1 MDEILTFEEIKNNP
15 EIRAYFEFMDKTFA
29 LMGYKEYGRGHALYA
44 AEITERILKY
54 LGYSKREQELAKIA
68 AYVHDMGNLVSKYGH
83 DQSSAIM
90 FLNIIGDNR
99 YNEDI
104 FAIVSA
110 VGCHEDKT
118 VDPVSEIAA
127 ALVLGDK
134 TDVRRERIRTEDL
147 YYVYK
152 HSRIIA
158 ACQTR
163 IIAACQKVDV
173 VINREEMTIGLRIKI
188 DTTICSVMDY
198 FEIFMSRT
206 NFCRRASNVL
216 SCNFELYINDDKFL

>member
-1 MDEILTFEEIKNNP
+1 MDEILTFEEIKNNR
-15 EIRAYFEFMDKTFA
+15 EIRTYFEFMDKTFA
-29 LMGYKEYGRGHALYA
+29 LMGYKEHGRGHALYA

-68 AYVHDMGNLVSKYGH
+68 AYIHDIGNLVSKYGH

-104 FAIVSA
+104 FAIVNA
-110 VGCHEDKT
+110 VGCHEDRT

-134 TDVRRERIRTEDL
+134 TDVRRERIRAEDL

-158 ACQTR
+158 ACQ
-163 IIAACQKVDV
+163 KVDV
-173 VINREEMTIGLRIKI
+173 VINRKEMTIGLWIKI

-206 NFCRRASNVL
+206 NFCRRASSVL
-216 SCNFELYINDDKFL
+216 NCNFELYINEDKFL

>member
-15 EIRAYFEFMDKTFA
+15 EIRTYFEFMDKTFA
-29 LMGYKEYGRGHALYA
+29 LMGYKEHGRGHALYS
-44 AEITERILKY
+44 AEITERILKC

-68 AYVHDMGNLVSKYGH
+68 AYIHDIGNLVSKYGH

-99 YNEDI
+99 YNEDV
-104 FAIVSA
+104 FAIVNA

-134 TDVRRERIRTEDL
+134 TDVRHERIRAEDL
-147 YYVYK
+147 CYVYK
-152 HSRIIA
+152 HSRIIV
-158 ACQTR
+158 
-163 IIAACQKVDV
+163 ACQKVDV
-173 VINREEMTIGLRIKI
+173 VINSEEMTIGLRIKI
-188 DTTICSVMDY
+188 DTTVCSVMDF

-206 NFCRRASNVL
+206 NFCRRASSALN
-216 SCNFELYINDDKFL
+216 CNFELYINEDKFL